1 MKKLEDIPKKNVFE
15 VPEGY
20 FDRLPNVIQSR
31 VAAGKSE
38 SVWPTYL
45 RLSLRYAL
53 PVLALGLA
61 LFFYS
66 NRPPVASTEDLLAN
80 VDTASLVAF
89 LDDTDVSTDDL
100 LESVPLNQD
109 EANAVEEGT
118 LEEINVDADDIEY
131 LKKEFGVDY
140 F

>member
-1 MKKLEDIPKKNVFE
+1 M
-15 VPEGY
+15 
-20 FDRLPNVIQSR
+20 
-31 VAAGKSE
+31 
-38 SVWPTYL
+38 
-45 RLSLRYAL
+45 
-53 PVLALGLA
+53 
-61 LFFYS
+61 
-66 NRPPVASTEDLLAN
+66 AN
-80 VDTASLVAF
+80 VSALKPPLCLACPGAWSCAVLLFESTTSRLDGRPADKRRYGQPVAF

-131 LKKEFGVDY
+131 LKTEFGVDY

>member
-1 MKKLEDIPKKNVFE
+1 MKKLEEIPKKNVFE

-31 VAAGKSE
+31 VAARKDE
-38 SVWPTYL
+38 PVWPVYL

-53 PVLALGLA
+53 PAVAIGLA
-61 LFFYS
+61 LLFYL
-66 NRPPVASTEDLLAN
+66 NRPSIVATEDLLAN
-80 VDTASLVAF
+80 VDTASLVTF
-89 LDDTDVSTDDL
+89 LEETDVSTDDL
-100 LESVPLNQD
+100 LENVPLDQD

-118 LEEINVDADDIEY
+118 LEEINVDADDVEY
-131 LKKEFGVDY
+131 LTKEFGVDY